1 MVQLSALE
9 MAIEVS
15 GIKKFYKFVRTC
27 YQTNLKSYPFAI
39 SDEWNVLASKHRRF
53 SSEFDLAK
61 GDGWLKE
68 IEGCTMRTVM
78 FVPDEDFALLI
89 WGFCLTLWDWSSA
102 LSIIASHSTIFVR
115 SKDRVM
121 VVIFS
126 PSRIISDSCLSIDAI
141 GSDFGL
147 YERCYA
153 TMACYPLLA
162 VFSLIDLCLV
172 WISLYDSLF

>member
-1 MVQLSALE
+1 MSPFSPALNPPFLSLAAISDNEQLCREAGIPMTSGQPRKYRRRLCVDQSTMVQLSALE

-68 IEGCTMRTVM
+68 IEG
-78 FVPDEDFALLI
+78 
-89 WGFCLTLWDWSSA
+89 W
-102 LSIIASHSTIFVR
+102 
-115 SKDRVM
+115 
-121 VVIFS
+121 
-126 PSRIISDSCLSIDAI
+126 
-141 GSDFGL
+141 
-147 YERCYA
+147 
-153 TMACYPLLA
+153 
-162 VFSLIDLCLV
+162 
-172 WISLYDSLF
+172 